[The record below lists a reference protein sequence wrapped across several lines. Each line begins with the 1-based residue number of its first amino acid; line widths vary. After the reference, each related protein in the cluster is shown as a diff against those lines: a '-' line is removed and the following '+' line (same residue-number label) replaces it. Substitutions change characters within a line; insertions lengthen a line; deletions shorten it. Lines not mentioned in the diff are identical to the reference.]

1 MFKRQKRLEEL
12 NDMKNKYTPT
22 ALALYFNY
30 FVHGMGVII
39 LSQNATALA
48 HQWGTTVTGAL
59 AIVSSLGVGRIINLL
74 ISGILS
80 DKFGRKPFVQ
90 LGIFTYFVFFVG
102 ILFSTNTVVAY
113 ILGILAG
120 MANSFLDTGTYPGL
134 MEIYP
139 NAKGTSNVVLKAFI
153 SAGQFLLPFI
163 VSGLAAAHMWYGW
176 SFLIPAAIL
185 VITFLYFLFGG
196 AFPDSKAAAKA
207 DEEKAEEAEKAAD
220 SNVKSN
226 IWLDGTL
233 FIIYGYISQAT
244 FYLVSQ
250 MLTQYGQQVGG
261 MAQGA
266 AHSLVSWYS
275 LGSIICVLL
284 TAVLGKKISEI
295 QFVPVYTLGA
305 FVSLL
310 LMWLFPSSAVL
321 MAILAFLVGFFAA
334 GGVMQLAL
342 TVMADFFPAGK
353 GTVTGFFYTA
363 GSIASFT
370 IPLFIGWI
378 GNMRSVML
386 FDVVI
391 ALIGFIDTAL
401 IAIRYKKLF
410 GKLGK

>member
-1 MFKRQKRLEEL
+1 
-12 NDMKNKYTPT
+12 MKNKYTPT

-39 LSQNATALA
+39 LSQNAAALA
-48 HQWGTTVTGAL
+48 KQWGTSQTAAL
-59 AIVSSLGVGRIINLL
+59 AVVSALGIGRIINLL
-74 ISGILS
+74 ISGVLS

-90 LGIFTYFVFFVG
+90 LGIVTYFIFFIG
-102 ILFSTNTVVAY
+102 ILLSPNTVIAY

-139 NAKGTSNVVLKAFI
+139 NSKGTSNVVLKAFI

-176 SFLIPAAIL
+176 SFIIPAAIL

-196 AFPDSKAAAKA
+196 AFPDSNEVTKE
-207 DEEKAEEAEKAAD
+207 DEEKAKKAEEQANNNIA
-220 SNVKSN
+220 SNVW
-226 IWLDGTL
+226 IDGTL

-261 MAQGA
+261 MAQA
-266 AHSLVSWYS
+266 SAHSLVSWYS
-275 LGSIICVLL
+275 LGSICCVLL

-305 FVSLL
+305 FVSIL
-310 LMWLFPSSAVL
+310 LMWLFPTNAAL
-321 MAILAFLVGFFAA
+321 MIILAFLVGFFAA

-342 TVMADFFPAGK
+342 TVMAEFFPAGK

-378 GNMRSVML
+378 GNMKNVMFL
-386 FDVVI
+386 DVII
-391 ALIGFIDTAL
+391 ALIGFIDTLL

-410 GKLGK
+410 GKLSK

>member
-1 MFKRQKRLEEL
+1 
-12 NDMKNKYTPT
+12 MKNKYTPT

-39 LSQNATALA
+39 LSQNAAALA
-48 HQWGTTVTGAL
+48 KQWGTSQTAAL
-59 AIVSSLGVGRIINLL
+59 AVVSALGIGRIINLL
-74 ISGILS
+74 ISGVLS

-90 LGIFTYFVFFVG
+90 LGIVTYFIFFIG
-102 ILFSTNTVVAY
+102 ILLSPNTVIAY

-139 NAKGTSNVVLKAFI
+139 NSKGTSNVVLKAFI

-163 VSGLAAAHMWYGW
+163 VSGLATAHMWYGW
-176 SFLIPAAIL
+176 SFIIPAAIL
-185 VITFLYFLFGG
+185 VVTFLYFLFGG
-196 AFPDSKAAAKA
+196 AFPDSNEVTKE
-207 DEEKAEEAEKAAD
+207 DEEKAEKAEEQASNNLA
-220 SNVKSN
+220 SNVW
-226 IWLDGTL
+226 IDGTL

-261 MAQGA
+261 MAQA
-266 AHSLVSWYS
+266 SAHSLVSWYS
-275 LGSIICVLL
+275 LGSICCVLL

-305 FVSLL
+305 FVSIL
-310 LMWLFPSSAVL
+310 LMWLFPTNAAL
-321 MAILAFLVGFFAA
+321 MIILAFLVGFFAA

-342 TVMADFFPAGK
+342 TVMAEFFPAGK

-378 GNMRSVML
+378 GNMKNVMFL
-386 FDVVI
+386 DVII
-391 ALIGFIDTAL
+391 ALIGFIDTLL

-410 GKLGK
+410 GKLSK

>member
-1 MFKRQKRLEEL
+1 
-12 NDMKNKYTPT
+12 MKNKYTPT

-39 LSQNATALA
+39 LSQNAAALA
-48 HQWGTTVTGAL
+48 KQWGTSQTAAL
-59 AIVSSLGVGRIINLL
+59 AVVSALGIGRIINLL
-74 ISGILS
+74 ISGVLS

-90 LGIFTYFVFFVG
+90 LGIVTYFIFFIG
-102 ILFSTNTVVAY
+102 ILLSPNTVIAY

-139 NAKGTSNVVLKAFI
+139 NSKGTSNVVLKAFI

-176 SFLIPAAIL
+176 SFIIPAAIL

-196 AFPDSKAAAKA
+196 AFPDSNEVTKE
-207 DEEKAEEAEKAAD
+207 DEEKAKKAEEQANNNIA
-220 SNVKSN
+220 SNVW
-226 IWLDGTL
+226 IDGTL

-250 MLTQYGQQVGG
+250 MLTQYGQQVGD
-261 MAQGA
+261 MAQA
-266 AHSLVSWYS
+266 SAHSLVSWYS
-275 LGSIICVLL
+275 LGSICCVLL

-305 FVSLL
+305 FVSIL
-310 LMWLFPSSAVL
+310 LMWLFPTNAAL
-321 MAILAFLVGFFAA
+321 MIILAFLVGFFAA

-378 GNMRSVML
+378 GNMKNVMFL
-386 FDVVI
+386 DVII
-391 ALIGFIDTAL
+391 ALLGFIDTLL

-410 GKLGK
+410 GKLSK